1 MNEERT
7 IRSVKGHKVTIS
19 ASTTKVRG
27 HTYPVD
33 RVRWKTV
40 EGVWTGTSIM
50 RYDDQPNRAEEFARQ
65 IAKELDAKKESSI
78 KPSERRE
85 FQAAQDLLK
94 AFGEKIPVDVAVSRY
109 IAMTKK
115 RHAAELAKMKKAVD
129 ASK

>member
-1 MNEERT
+1 MNERAV
-7 IRSVKGHKVTIS
+7 RSRKGHKVTITR
-19 ASTTKVRG
+19 STTKSRG
-27 HTYPVD
+27 HDYEID
-33 RVRWKTV
+33 RIRWKTV
-40 EGVWTGTSIM
+40 EGVWTGTNII
-50 RYDDQPNRAEEFARQ
+50 RYPDQPNRAEEFARQ

-109 IAMTKK
+109 IALTKK